1 MLLKADT
8 TAMRQILHNL
18 FKNAV
23 EAAESALKPEVWVRT
38 DREEGQI
45 VLTVSNNGKSFSKS
59 MLQNAFEPYITDKAT
74 GTGLGLSVVKKIV
87 DEHGGKISLTNLDDE
102 GACIT
107 LRFIL
112 ENNNLCEVP
121 TS

>member
-1 MLLKADT
+1 MPLLP
-8 TAMRQILHNL
+8 I
-18 FKNAV
+18 
-23 EAAESALKPEVWVRT
+23 ALAR
-38 DREEGQI
+38 
-45 VLTVSNNGKSFSKS
+45 
-59 MLQNAFEPYITDKAT
+59 AT
-74 GTGLGLSVVKKIV
+74 QLGLEDHFQSGTPGWCVGAGCHAGACWSPSSSYMGLPGDYLGLSVVKKIV